1 MGSFETLTPTR
12 QWALAEVR
20 AIVSRI
26 LASHGGQAY
35 LFGSCVNGRAAR
47 HSDIDIGI
55 DSAAPLSSIA
65 EIADVVEGSAIPYHV
80 DIVDM
85 RRSDPAFAEIIR
97 RQGIQWT
104 I

>member
-1 MGSFETLTPTR
+1 MNSFETLTPTR
-12 QWALAEVR
+12 RWALTEVR
-20 AIVSRI
+20 SILSRI
-26 LASHGGQAY
+26 LAQHGGRAY
-35 LFGSCVNGRAAR
+35 LFGSCAQGRAAA

-65 EIADVVEGSAIPYHV
+65 AIAEAMEGSAIPYHV

-97 RQGIQWT
+97 RQGIPWT